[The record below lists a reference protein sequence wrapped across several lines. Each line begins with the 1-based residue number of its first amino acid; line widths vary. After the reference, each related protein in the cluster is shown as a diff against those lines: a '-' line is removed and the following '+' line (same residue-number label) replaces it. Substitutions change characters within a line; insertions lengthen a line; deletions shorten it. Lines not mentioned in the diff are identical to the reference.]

1 MMKRPSYL
9 LSSAANQLACFLGG
23 TTLHLSC
30 ARGWGE
36 QELRGKDGEKGA
48 NPDDEL
54 SLVTSANA
62 VKLILLGD
70 SAVGKYVPPRS

>member
-1 MMKRPSYL
+1 MLR
-9 LSSAANQLACFLGG
+9 
-23 TTLHLSC
+23 
-30 ARGWGE
+30 WGE
-36 QELRGKDGEKGA
+36 QELREKDGEKG

-70 SAVGKYVPPRS
+70 SAVGKTKCVLTSSWASGCRSVTSVSGIRSYA